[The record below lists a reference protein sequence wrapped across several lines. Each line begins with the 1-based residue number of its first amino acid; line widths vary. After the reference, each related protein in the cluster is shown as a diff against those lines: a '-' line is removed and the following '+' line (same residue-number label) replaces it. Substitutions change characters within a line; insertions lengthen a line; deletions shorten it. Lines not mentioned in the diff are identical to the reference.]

1 MNTEHNLYE
10 GGAPNV
16 TSVEEEIVDA
26 VSADEPWG
34 VVERF
39 AELKRVS
46 GTDDEREAVEY
57 LADRLGSFGVEHEVF
72 DPDLYLSTPHG
83 ASVKTEGGWASE
95 TAKTVA
101 FSNDG
106 QATGE
111 LVYVENEEK
120 MDSIEAMF
128 SVSLEGLEDDLSG
141 KVIMSESIIPISAIE
156 ELAERGAEAFVGIHP
171 HEREP
176 HEGIVTP
183 VWGGAPPYDK
193 RDQIPDLI
201 VANVSASEGRELQAE
216 QEAEITVAAET
227 QTEWKSAPLVLTR
240 IPGAT
245 APEVDEFVL
254 AHGHLDSWHVGVTD
268 NATGDATLLEL
279 ARVLDDHRDYLRRDV
294 WVAWW
299 PGHSTGRY
307 AGSTWFT
314 DEFAQEL
321 TEHCVAHVNI
331 DSPGVADA
339 TEYDERV
346 KWMAG
351 VHDIAAS
358 SIEDVSGKETIKRRP
373 PRAGDYS
380 FNNLGIPGMSLQSSI
395 PKSVRNERGYHPVGG
410 SGGHADAWHVT
421 TDTIEKADPTVL
433 ERDAEVYTL
442 ATARLSRADLP
453 ADPLATIDHIQS
465 VVADYD
471 DVSEFDLE
479 PICSELARLR
489 ESTVEFID
497 ESDSYTPELDRVVKT
512 LTRLNFTT
520 DGQFEQDPA
529 EGRPPFPCLEPTE
542 SLLELDG
549 DDARFLE
556 LQIERTRNKVISE
569 LRQLRRAL

>member
-83 ASVKTEGGWASE
+83 ASVKTEDGWASE
-95 TAKTVA
+95 TVKTVA

-176 HEGIVTP
+176 HEGIITP

-240 IPGAT
+240 IPGAA

-442 ATARLSRADLP
+442 ATARLSRANLP

-556 LQIERTRNKVISE
+556 LQLERTRNKVISE

>member
-83 ASVKTEGGWASE
+83 ASVKTEDGWASE
-95 TAKTVA
+95 TVKTVA

-216 QEAEITVAAET
+216 QGAEITVAAET

-240 IPGAT
+240 IPGAA

-442 ATARLSRADLP
+442 ATARLSRANLP

-556 LQIERTRNKVISE
+556 LQLERTRNKVISE

>member
-83 ASVKTEGGWASE
+83 ASVKTEDGWASE
-95 TAKTVA
+95 TVKTVA

-240 IPGAT
+240 IPGAA

-442 ATARLSRADLP
+442 ATARLSRANLP

-556 LQIERTRNKVISE
+556 LQLERTRNKVISE

>member
-1 MNTEHNLYE
+1 
-10 GGAPNV
+10 
-16 TSVEEEIVDA
+16 VD
-26 VSADEPWG
+26 
-34 VVERF
+34 RF

-83 ASVKTEGGWASE
+83 ASVKTEDGWASE
-95 TAKTVA
+95 TVKTVA

-176 HEGIVTP
+176 HEGIITP

-240 IPGAT
+240 IPGAA

-442 ATARLSRADLP
+442 ATARLSRANLP

-556 LQIERTRNKVISE
+556 LQLERTRNKVISE